1 MLYSFLIYQ
10 YNIDAIIILLGT
22 FIIYGAFV
30 ATEFFGIHKKIQG
43 LVIFHFIIQV
53 LLSILNGIAI
63 VLLWIS
69 AAILFPK
76 WKREMNAILI
86 ILLVTSI
93 PLAALFAFLV
103 FRIVMLKKVL
113 FYLKTEEPST
123 VTMDTFKDLPPAY
136 IDVV

>member
-1 MLYSFLIYQ
+1 M
-10 YNIDAIIILLGT
+10 
-22 FIIYGAFV
+22 

-136 IDVV
+136 LDVV

>member
-1 MLYSFLIYQ
+1 M
-10 YNIDAIIILLGT
+10 
-22 FIIYGAFV
+22 

-43 LVIFHFIIQV
+43 LVIFHFIIRV

-123 VTMDTFKDLPPAY
+123 VTMDTFKDLPPGS
-136 IDVV
+136 

>member
-1 MLYSFLIYQ
+1 M
-10 YNIDAIIILLGT
+10 
-22 FIIYGAFV
+22 
-30 ATEFFGIHKKIQG
+30 
-43 LVIFHFIIQV
+43 
-53 LLSILNGIAI
+53 SILNGIAV

-69 AAILFPK
+69 AAKNFPK
-76 WKREMNAILI
+76 WKMEMNAIVI

-93 PLAALFAFLV
+93 PLVALFVFLV

-113 FYLKTEEPST
+113 FCLKTEEPST

>member
-1 MLYSFLIYQ
+1 M
-10 YNIDAIIILLGT
+10 
-22 FIIYGAFV
+22 
-30 ATEFFGIHKKIQG
+30 ATEFFGIHKKIQD
-43 LVIFHFIIQV
+43 LVIFHFIIRV

>member
-30 ATEFFGIHKKIQG
+30 ATEIFGIHKKI
-43 LVIFHFIIQV
+43 HFP
-53 LLSILNGIAI
+53 LHNSSTFENGIAI
-63 VLLWIS
+63 ALLWIS

-76 WKREMNAILI
+76 WKMEMNAIVI
-86 ILLVTSI
+86 IILVTSI
-93 PLAALFAFLV
+93 PLVALFVFLV
-103 FRIVMLKKVL
+103 FRIVMLNKVL
-113 FYLKTEEPST
+113 FCLKTEEPST

>member
-1 MLYSFLIYQ
+1 MIL
-10 YNIDAIIILLGT
+10 LLGT

-30 ATEFFGIHKKIQG
+30 ATEFFGIHKKIQD
-43 LVIFHFIIQV
+43 LVIFHFIIRV

-76 WKREMNAILI
+76 WKREMNAIVVI

-113 FYLKTEEPST
+113 FYLKTEEPSI

>member
-1 MLYSFLIYQ
+1 M
-10 YNIDAIIILLGT
+10 
-22 FIIYGAFV
+22 
-30 ATEFFGIHKKIQG
+30 ATEFFGIHKKIQD
-43 LVIFHFIIQV
+43 LVIFHFIIRV

-136 IDVV
+136 IDVF

>member
-1 MLYSFLIYQ
+1 M
-10 YNIDAIIILLGT
+10 
-22 FIIYGAFV
+22 
-30 ATEFFGIHKKIQG
+30 ATEFFGIHKKIQD
-43 LVIFHFIIQV
+43 LVIFHFIIRV

-76 WKREMNAILI
+76 WKREMNAIVVI

>member
-1 MLYSFLIYQ
+1 MIL
-10 YNIDAIIILLGT
+10 LLGT

-76 WKREMNAILI
+76 WKREMNAIVVI

>member
-43 LVIFHFIIQV
+43 LVIFHFIIRV
-53 LLSILNGIAI
+53 LLSILNGIA
-63 VLLWIS
+63 VALLWIS

-76 WKREMNAILI
+76 WKMEMNAIVI

-93 PLAALFAFLV
+93 PLVALFAFLV
-103 FRIVMLKKVL
+103 FRIVMLNKVL
-113 FYLKTEEPST
+113 F
-123 VTMDTFKDLPPAY
+123 
-136 IDVV
+136 